1 MVSSKRC
8 GATTSVSQTS
18 SEQGQGSLG
27 HMHVGRMLSLAAQQ
41 IPVLL
46 PGQVRTRTARTASII
61 DRLLACGYVIRPDG
75 HVSHRA
81 SLLSANG
88 LVEHFERVFTG
99 RRQVGSGLAQVYCP

>member
-1 MVSSKRC
+1 
-8 GATTSVSQTS
+8 
-18 SEQGQGSLG
+18 
-27 HMHVGRMLSLAAQQ
+27 
-41 IPVLL
+41 
-46 PGQVRTRTARTASII
+46 
-61 DRLLACGYVIRPDG
+61 LACGYVIRPDG